1 MKTLKKFLSIGC
13 LSIALTPMAVAQDTK
28 PARLTGGVQTVITDG
43 DYVHSRTLIL
53 RPKIAEQA
61 LSSRLFP
68 SADQLRRGSAA
79 PIYLRMAYEASLDMQ
94 NLDNL
99 RRSNAEGKS
108 LEDLDVD
115 FVLANASLRWG
126 ELKRAALRQHANWEY
141 PLEEQAWV
149 EIGLPDVQQS
159 RVFHYG
165 IVQCARVDIKRG
177 LIPQAEEKIQLA
189 LAYAK
194 HVGETPFIVSRL
206 IQSAQCSTTLHA
218 FEELI
223 QHPLSPNYFWD
234 ITSIP
239 RPFVDVREAIQF
251 ESTIVEK
258 TFPELLNL
266 ERLTTERDWNE
277 LQDRM
282 FAGLPLFSGNAKIYQ
297 TEGPE
302 KAAAIS
308 EWIKLAKE
316 RLPTKF
322 PKYADKLNAMC
333 DSEVSVRYWWERM
346 TQLNRE
352 RLAVA
357 LLEPHEAI
365 PRSIAEDKR
374 LALTCADELPV
385 ATTLLALSNQ
395 FIRTAWE
402 LEQKFAMLR
411 VVEAIRNWSG
421 RNDGK
426 LPASLANLT
435 LPIPEDCLTNKPFR
449 YELAADGKSADLRSG
464 KVPYAHGTNEPTQV
478 RYLHYHLTL
487 E

>member
-1 MKTLKKFLSIGC
+1 MKILKKFISIGT
-13 LSIALTPMAVAQDTK
+13 LSIALTSVVVAQEVK
-28 PARLTGGVQTVITDG
+28 PARLTGGVQSVTTDG
-43 DYVHSRTLIL
+43 DFVISRTLIL
-53 RPKIAEQA
+53 RPKIAQQA

-68 SADQLRRGSAA
+68 SADKLRRGSAA
-79 PIYLRMAYEASLDMQ
+79 PIYLRMAYEASLDLQ
-94 NLDNL
+94 KLDNL
-99 RRSNAEGKS
+99 FRSNTGETS

-115 FVLANASLRWG
+115 FVLANAPLRWG
-126 ELKRAALRQHANWEY
+126 ELKRAAFRQQANWEY

-149 EIGLPDVQQS
+149 DIGLPDVQQS

-165 IVQCARVDIKRG
+165 MVQCARVDIKRG
-177 LIPQAEEKIQLA
+177 LIPQAEEKICIA
-189 LAYAK
+189 FAYNK
-194 HVGETPFIVSRL
+194 HIGETPIIVAR
-206 IQSAQCSTTLHA
+206 IVQSAQCRQALHA
-218 FEELI
+218 VEELI
-223 QHPLSPNYFWD
+223 QHPLAPNYFWD

-239 RPFVDVREAIQF
+239 RPFIDVREAIQC

-266 ERLTTERDWNE
+266 ERMTTERDWNE
-277 LQDRM
+277 LHDRVIAKLPM
-282 FAGLPLFSGNAKIYQ
+282 FEGNAKIYQ
-297 TEGPE
+297 SEGPE

-308 EWIKLAKE
+308 DWTKLAKE

-322 PKYADKLNAMC
+322 PKYADKVNAMC
-333 DSEVSVRYWWERM
+333 DSEVSVRYWWERV

-352 RLAVA
+352 HLAVA
-357 LLEPHEAI
+357 LLEPHEAV

-374 LALTCADELPV
+374 LALACADELPV

-395 FIRTAWE
+395 FIHTAWE

-411 VVEAIRNWSG
+411 VVEAIRDWSG

-426 LPASLANLT
+426 LPASLDDLT
-435 LPIPEDCLTNKPFR
+435 LPIPADCLTNKPFR
-449 YELAADGKSADLRSG
+449 YELAADGKTADLRSG
-464 KVPYAHGTNEPTQV
+464 KVPYAHGTNEPTHV